1 MKNRKFPSAAN
12 ILFWIFFAVLLASW
26 LVPAITYST
35 VYNEELG
42 REIIDSSSVLVG
54 TPNRISLWQIPEIFA
69 NGVQKVFSTILI
81 ICACNGMFAVLNAS
95 GIFTVLIKKLCDLFR
110 GREVRLV
117 ALVYLS
123 FSMLGLVVMPH
134 CFIAFAPIVVAL
146 SIKMGYDSVVGLA
159 MVLLGATTASMTG
172 PLSAVTAICQES
184 VGLPLYSGI
193 GVRMLLFLILDAV
206 NVLYLCSYAS
216 RVRRNPGIGY
226 RVPEQEEGKLEP
238 ISDITTPCS
247 VRQYIALG
255 GLAGVFV
262 VIALGSTLWGFSTSK
277 IAGIFIVYAVVMG
290 FVLGYGFDQS
300 FRYFCAGIR
309 DSVSTSAVLAL
320 VGATTIALETS
331 GLMSTVQYYSY
342 QAFSVL
348 PGVLV
353 PTGMLVLICL
363 LNCVLPSGPAKGILL
378 MPLLGP
384 VAQMSGMTMQTSVL
398 AYNMGDSFSNYFLP
412 YDATTAS
419 YLEATKVP
427 YTVWVRFYIKLFFLW
442 MVIGIGSL
450 TILYYTGYGP
460 F

>member
-172 PLSAVTAICQES
+172 PLSAVTAI
-184 VGLPLYSGI
+184 
-193 GVRMLLFLILDAV
+193 
-206 NVLYLCSYAS
+206 
-216 RVRRNPGIGY
+216 
-226 RVPEQEEGKLEP
+226 
-238 ISDITTPCS
+238 
-247 VRQYIALG
+247 
-255 GLAGVFV
+255 
-262 VIALGSTLWGFSTSK
+262 
-277 IAGIFIVYAVVMG
+277 
-290 FVLGYGFDQS
+290 
-300 FRYFCAGIR
+300 
-309 DSVSTSAVLAL
+309 
-320 VGATTIALETS
+320 
-331 GLMSTVQYYSY
+331 
-342 QAFSVL
+342 
-348 PGVLV
+348 
-353 PTGMLVLICL
+353 
-363 LNCVLPSGPAKGILL
+363 
-378 MPLLGP
+378 
-384 VAQMSGMTMQTSVL
+384 
-398 AYNMGDSFSNYFLP
+398 
-412 YDATTAS
+412 
-419 YLEATKVP
+419 
-427 YTVWVRFYIKLFFLW
+427 
-442 MVIGIGSL
+442 
-450 TILYYTGYGP
+450 
-460 F
+460 